1 MAGDEAEERVTVRTR
16 AATTVVAVLTLALA
30 ACGGG
35 GDDAGAPPIKS
46 TLRPGVAPTPPSEGA
61 YLGAWVNP
69 PEDDHNQQGRVDAL
83 STFEGRLG
91 RKLDIVHT
99 YRTWRQPFPRE
110 ADTAIL
116 DSNRR
121 LLLSWNGVDT
131 KVIASGQNDPLIR
144 KRAQAIKATGK
155 PIFLRWQW
163 EMDRPNIRTKIH
175 SPAAFIAA
183 WKHIREIFREEG
195 VDNVAW
201 VWCPTAKGFE
211 GTGRDQAARYYPGDD
226 QVDWICADA
235 YPGIEYEYR
244 DLSEAMRAFMTWVKA
259 HPKPIMIG
267 EFGVPRSY
275 GDRRAEWLRKAA
287 ETLQNPQIKAVVYFD
302 SDMQDRGA
310 DPREQYSLDGDQQAM
325 SAMRELATTPYF
337 NPRNLPVTSG

>member
-1 MAGDEAEERVTVRTR
+1 MSCGYAEGNVTR
-16 AATTVVAVLTLALA
+16 AATTALAVLTLALSLA
-30 ACGGG
+30 GCGD
-35 GDDAGAPPIKS
+35 GDPEVPRLQS
-46 TLRPGVAPTPPSEGA
+46 TLRPGVAPTPPSQGA
-61 YLGAWVNP
+61 YFGAWVNP
-69 PEDDHNQQGRVDAL
+69 PLDGHDRQRRLDAVG
-83 STFEGRLG
+83 TFERNLG
-91 RKLDIVHT
+91 RKMDIVHT

-110 ADTAIL
+110 ADTHVL
-116 DSNRR
+116 NGNSR
-121 LLLSWNGVDT
+121 LLLSWNGTDT
-131 KVIASGQNDPLIR
+131 KMITSGQSDPLIR

-163 EMDRPNIRTKIH
+163 EMDRPNIRTKIR

-183 WKHIREIFREEG
+183 WKHIRDIFRQEG

-244 DLSEAMRAFMTWVKA
+244 ELSEAMRAFMEWAKA

-275 GDRRAEWLRKAA
+275 GTRRAEWLRKAA
-287 ETLQNPQIKAVVYFD
+287 QTLQNPQIKAVIYFD

-310 DPREQYSLDGDQQAM
+310 DARQQYSLEGDRQAM
-325 SAMRELATTPYF
+325 SAMREFATTPYF
-337 NPRNLPVTSG
+337 NPLNVPVTSN